1 MDSGLCVAAVVMEE
15 AFNSALAADTTG
27 IHCNKQQSGGALLT
41 EGNAMPVRDE
51 IETAIGYLIAK
62 HVTSGRYMA
71 LIAQWAGDM
80 VAKPDCV
87 EGEEQNPDGGGFKS
101 LTLAHMFGPLMVT
114 FISTTLGLFV
124 YFTFGYALDDVTA
137 LASYAANYGDKG
149 NLSKK
154 DAALQRKIRKMT
166 FQQLWDRGKELQQQD
181 ERPMPE
187 GLLTEA
193 VDDGPRTDKLI
204 QAVFK

>member
-1 MDSGLCVAAVVMEE
+1 MDKRLSSGPDQLHVAASYSETLE
-15 AFNSALAADTTG
+15 LRLYHLAQA
-27 IHCNKQQSGGALLT
+27 
-41 EGNAMPVRDE
+41 R
-51 IETAIGYLIAK
+51 
-62 HVTSGRYMA
+62 
-71 LIAQWAGDM
+71 
-80 VAKPDCV
+80 
-87 EGEEQNPDGGGFKS
+87 
-101 LTLAHMFGPLMVT
+101 
-114 FISTTLGLFV
+114 
-124 YFTFGYALDDVTA
+124 
-137 LASYAANYGDKG
+137 YAANYGDKG